1 MEVIMKKIQI
11 GVKKST
17 VNVCNE
23 LNYKIYIPSGNQTI
37 LVIGL
42 DKLSDRKSINDM
54 LMNKYDFVEQ
64 VGFINTNK
72 PELIMAGGEF
82 CGNATRCAI
91 KYYLNNQV
99 GNIKIKVSG
108 VSRKLLG
115 GIDENNNVWVDMPII
130 KGDYKKSVKI
140 INKTR
145 MIIKLYGITH
155 VVIEEKV
162 NNKNIKEYAKNIL
175 SEYNLLNEPA
185 SGVMFI
191 SKTKT
196 NIKLK
201 PIVYVRDINTLFYET
216 ACGSGTTAVGI
227 YESIKCNKDID
238 INIIQPSKESINVKT
253 KINNNKIEN
262 VRISGEVIERS

>member
-1 MEVIMKKIQI
+1 MI
-11 GVKKST
+11 
-17 VNVCNE
+17 ND
-23 LNYKIYIPSGNQTI
+23 YKIYIPSGNPTA

-42 DKLSDRKSINDM
+42 NNLDNRKSINDE
-54 LMNKYDFVEQ
+54 LMKKYDFVEQ
-64 VGFINTNK
+64 VGFINTK
-72 PELIMAGGEF
+72 KYELIMAGGEF

-91 KYYLNNQV
+91 KYYLNGKE

-108 VSRKLLG
+108 VPRKLLG
-115 GIDENNNVWVDMPII
+115 GIDKDNNVWVNMPII
-130 KGDYKKSVKI
+130 KGDYQKSVKV

-162 NNKNIKEYAKNIL
+162 SNKGIKEYTYNIL
-175 SEYNLLNEPA
+175 KEYDLLNEEA

-191 SKTKT
+191 NK
-196 NIKLK
+196 NNNVINLK

-227 YESIKCNKDID
+227 YESIKNKQDID
-238 INIIQPSKESINVKT
+238 INILQPSKKLINVKT
-253 KINNNKIEN
+253 KINNNKLMN
-262 VRISGEVIERS
+262 VRISGEVTEYLERS